1 MAFNQVYS
9 SNVVAKPT
17 SLPARPRSPPVN
29 LATLTTLTNGAGSY
43 GPHSATTNG
52 PFAAS
57 VGAQQYYY
65 QGYQSVDPA
74 HAGLTTMSASQ
85 NGTSNYQTAYYGQ
98 HDANNYY
105 QGGYDQY
112 TPTPPQIQN
121 PFTTPAGQTQGRDK
135 AGQDAELDAQ
145 LAQWQSAYVSKD
157 DGKGG
162 VNRASSGN
170 SLQTPST
177 GTPTDQAADGKTAK
191 KTAIRHGGGKTW
203 TDDSLLEWNPE
214 HPRIFVGN
222 LAGEV
227 TDDSLYKA
235 FSKYPSLSKARV
247 VRDKRTTKSKGYG
260 FVSFASADDFF
271 KAAREMNGK
280 YIGSHPIMISKAKT
294 EMTVAAP
301 SSKNKYKNKGHQST
315 NGQEGRYGKDRE
327 GKSGPGSYAGIAK
340 KEGKKKEKAGLKLLG

>member
-1 MAFNQVYS
+1 MAWNQVYS
-9 SNVVAKPT
+9 NSNNVVKKPA
-17 SLPARPRSPPVN
+17 SLPARPPSPPPANPSIVPSR
-29 LATLTTLTNGAGSY
+29 T
-43 GPHSATTNG
+43 GPSHPQAATTNAA
-52 PFAAS
+52 FAAS
-57 VGAQQYYY
+57 TGVSQYYH
-65 QGYQSVDPA
+65 QGYQSTTDA
-74 HAGLTTMSASQ
+74 YIGLTTMSASE
-85 NGTSNYQTAYYGQ
+85 NVTPNYQTAYYGQ
-98 HDANNYY
+98 YDANNYY

-112 TPTPPQIQN
+112 APTPPQIQN

-135 AGQDAELDAQ
+135 TSQEVELDAQ
-145 LAQWQSAYVSKD
+145 LAQWQSAYVTKD

-162 VNRASSGN
+162 ATRAVSGN
-170 SLQTPST
+170 SLQTPPT
-177 GTPTDQAADGKTAK
+177 GTSVDQATDGKTTK
-191 KTAIRHGGGKTW
+191 KTAIRQGGGKTW

-235 FSKYPSLSKARV
+235 FSKYSSLSKARV

-280 YIGSHPIMISKAKT
+280 YIGSHPVMISKAKT

-301 SSKNKYKNKGHQST
+301 SSKNKYKNKRTDGQDGHY
-315 NGQEGRYGKDRE
+315 GRDRE
-327 GKSGPGSYAGIAK
+327 GKSGPGSYAGISK
-340 KEGKKKEKAGLKLLG
+340 REGKKKEKAGLKLLG